1 MTLKMKRLNLLNS
14 AGRIFLSGLILLF
27 LPVFLSLSCIGL
39 QQSGISKCEENCE
52 YSKRDCVQNCG
63 GYNTFGFSI
72 DFSKSGFSSPYAC
85 TDRCEAA
92 AERCLKQCEDQI
104 KADE

>member
-1 MTLKMKRLNLLNS
+1 MNS
-14 AGRIFLSGLILLF
+14 AGRIALFGSVLLF
-27 LPVFLSLSCIGL
+27 LPLFISLSCKGM
-39 QQSGISKCEENCE
+39 QQSEISKCEENCE
-52 YSKRDCVQNCG
+52 YSKRDCVENCG

-85 TDRCEAA
+85 TGRCEAA
-92 AERCLKQCEDQI
+92 SERCLKLCEDQT